1 MWGYIPD
8 IVYLLRRQ
16 RIFRQSGRALMRK
29 ALVEGMHPGQVFLG
43 ERHAAGLVED
53 KSLPNRVFPSRF
65 LSTGDWL
72 QGQ

>member
-1 MWGYIPD
+1 
-8 IVYLLRRQ
+8 
-16 RIFRQSGRALMRK
+16 MRK

-53 KSLPNRVFPSRF
+53 KNLPNTVFPSRF